1 MIFMRCTAFV
11 ALLVAGLVGCGPE
24 AVRTFDHDGRIQAEG
39 TTQGHQQVGLW
50 TYYHADGTRKALGSW
65 VADKQDGPWQWWYP
79 DGSPQFYGSYADHGL
94 RTGLWRSWHP
104 GGSKASEGT
113 YRDDRQVGVWTYWHP
128 QQGVSANG
136 TFAAGVKHGYWLTRD
151 VDGTPASAG
160 LYVQGLKVGPWVTWT
175 GGVATVADFGAPV
188 GYTVGW
194 EGVTWI
200 MQGPTRVWLEFA
212 SDGHPVRLVTH
223 AQAASTS
230 ESLALPADLTG
241 ITADWTPLRPAAPAV
256 AVATTQPSAPPVL
269 AEAPANLPL
278 SPVAAATPA
287 QVETPVPGL
296 SPTPLNP
303 TGLTTGDLAKAE
315 FLIKTYT
322 VGKDQLNS
330 EYDWG
335 STSPQGD
342 PSGRKL
348 IGTSLAQ
355 TRFLS
360 STGSV
365 IDLTRLAKPVVVVVM
380 RGFSGQVC
388 IYCASQTAAIANAYP
403 RFTAAGAEVVV
414 IYPGPTEAVPAFIQ
428 AVQSLRQKPAPMPI
442 GLDVSLLLVRSLGIE
457 ANLAKPT
464 SLILDRSGTVRY
476 AYVGSNMADRPSV
489 EDLLKA
495 LAQDQK

>member
-1 MIFMRCTAFV
+1 MIITRRIGFI
-11 ALLVAGLVGCGPE
+11 ALFIAGLVGCGPE
-24 AVRTFDHDGRIQAEG
+24 AVRTFDRDGRVQAEG
-39 TTQGHQQVGLW
+39 TTNGKQQIGQW
-50 TYYHADGTRKALGSW
+50 TYYHANGTRKALGSW
-65 VADKQDGPWQWWYP
+65 VADKQDGPWQWWYS
-79 DGSPQFYGSYADHGL
+79 DGSPQFAGSYADHGL
-94 RTGLWRSWHP
+94 RTGVWRSWHP
-104 GGSKASEGT
+104 GGSRASEGT

-128 QQGVSANG
+128 QQGVSASG
-136 TFAAGVKHGYWLTRD
+136 TFAAGVKHGYWLARNL
-151 VDGTPASAG
+151 DGTPASAG
-160 LYVQGLKVGPWVTWT
+160 LYLQGLKVGPWVTWA

-188 GYTVGW
+188 GHTASWTGTSW
-194 EGVTWI
+194 ELR
-200 MQGPTRVWLEFA
+200 GPTQVWLEFA

-223 AQAASTS
+223 VQAAPSG
-230 ESLALPADLTG
+230 EGLPLPADLSGVT
-241 ITADWTPLRPAAPAV
+241 TDWTPLRPAAPTTP
-256 AVATTQPSAPPVL
+256 VATTPSVPPVL
-269 AEAPANLPL
+269 AETPTTVPPP
-278 SPVAAATPA
+278 PVAAATPA
-287 QVETPVPGL
+287 QIETPVPGL

-315 FLIKTYT
+315 LLIKTYT
-322 VGKDQLNS
+322 VGKSQSNS

-342 PSGRKL
+342 PSGRTL
-348 IGTSLAQ
+348 IGKPLAQ

-403 RFTAAGAEVVV
+403 QFTAAGAEVVV
-414 IYPGPTEAVPAFIQ
+414 VYPGPTEAVPAFIQ
-428 AVQSLRQKPAPMPI
+428 AVQSLRQKPAPMLI

-464 SLILDRSGTVRY
+464 SLIIDRNGIVRY
-476 AYVGSNMADRPSV
+476 AYVGASMADRPSV